1 MGRPL
6 KKSLFGPATGVNEG
20 VVIVAHIPALNTA
33 GYVSGAGGSS
43 AQVSYIVRQV
53 GSRKYVVQNAEGVG
67 RVVLTNNP
75 TPAAGEAYLVGY
87 TATTTVSIQKLTARQ
102 AVDFDGNRY
111 SWYLENDSTAD
122 VIRLTAI

>member
-20 VVIVAHIPALNTA
+20 VGIVAFLPALNTA
-33 GYVSGAGGSS
+33 GYVSGTGGTA
-43 AQVSYIVRQV
+43 AQTSYIVRQV

-67 RVVLTNNP
+67 RVVLVNTP
-75 TPAAGEAYLVGY
+75 TPAVGEAYLVGY
-87 TATTTVSIQKLTARQ
+87 TATDTIAIQKLTARQ
-102 AVDFDGNRY
+102 AIGFDGNRY
-111 SWYLENDSTAD
+111 SWILENDSTTD